1 MLEVRVGQ
9 AGKYRVH
16 QGAGSAVLESGD
28 RERRRKIGMKGERE
42 RGW

>member
-28 RERRRKIGMKGERE
+28 RDRRKIGMKGERE